1 MVALSRVYPPL
12 EFRIYLHGD
21 LGSVAC
27 TTNASATKHRRR
39 PNSRR
44 GAVFFCRAVG
54 QPGLEP
60 GANGLREGTSEV
72 A

>member
-1 MVALSRVYPPL
+1 MLDPNLIPEPLHKPATAPQLQSGSRFL
-12 EFRIYLHGD
+12 
-21 LGSVAC
+21 
-27 TTNASATKHRRR
+27 
-39 PNSRR
+39 
-44 GAVFFCRAVG
+44 AVG